1 MQIKNK
7 ECSMKKKQRIVSV
20 MVVLL
25 MVIGLAMTG
34 WAEGSKEGGGE
45 KAWPAKSV
53 TLVVPYGAGG
63 DTDFNTRTFAKYL
76 EKELGVPFAV
86 TNIAGSGGTIASRK
100 VKDSDP
106 DGYTILLNHTNM
118 IMTEV
123 SGVVD
128 FGFEDFEMACV
139 GAVNADV
146 LTVAADA
153 PYNTLDEL
161 VEYSKSNKLK
171 AAGTVGSLTQMET
184 TLLKNAGA
192 NLNIIDVG
200 GGANRRAALA
210 GGQLDLI
217 PNAYGSIL
225 PFIQSGDM
233 KPLALLLNER
243 NPLIPDLPTAKEQGY
258 DIVVPM
264 MYTFFLPKGTPQ
276 EVLDTLSAAVEK
288 IVTTN
293 DAYAE
298 EIKKAYL
305 QAPFFMDADE
315 GKAEF
320 KKIKD
325 LFTETFKS
333 MQ

>member
-1 MQIKNK
+1 MRRSK
-7 ECSMKKKQRIVSV
+7 SFLSV
-20 MVVLL
+20 LIVLL
-25 MVIGLAMTG
+25 LVFGVVMTV
-34 WAEGSKEGGGE
+34 WSEGAQEGDSE
-45 KAWPAKSV
+45 KAWPTRAV
-53 TLVVPYGAGG
+53 TMVVPYGAGG

-106 DGYTILLNHTNM
+106 DGYTILINHTNM
-118 IMTEV
+118 VMTEV

-153 PYNTLDEL
+153 PYDTLDEL
-161 VEYSKSNKLK
+161 AEYSKDHKLK

-184 TLLKNAGA
+184 TLLANAGA

-210 GGQLDLI
+210 GGQIDLI

-225 PFIQSGDM
+225 PFIESGDM

-276 EVLDTLSAAVEK
+276 EVLDTISDAVKK

-293 DAYAE
+293 PAYAE

-305 QAPFFMDADE
+305 QAPFFMNADE
-315 GKAEF
+315 GKEEF
-320 KKIKD
+320 RKIKD
-325 LFTETFKS
+325 LFTKTFEG
-333 MQ
+333 MQK